1 MSDDEDFEDEDG
13 GDEEGGDDGDGD
25 DGGFDDETAGRL
37 VAGRA
42 FELSGITK
50 RQLVAFRD
58 AVAGIGAKAGL
69 TLVVVPGGDFTD
81 TGPGMDEG
89 VYGGCAVGLPAGS
102 GGSYEPDVIERER
115 ALSQLAKAKDLT
127 DAAWRE
133 IAALLPERE
142 GETLRDA
149 ETGIQLVCVGP
160 LAAAT
165 LAFGIEG
172 SEDDEGKPGTY
183 FTGQDMSQD
192 RFATG
197 VWGVRVGYTQYESP
211 EVEEVDLSDE
221 AHQKRVA
228 ELGQDNPAYFL
239 IAQYD

>member
-1 MSDDEDFEDEDG
+1 MSDDEDFDDEDSNEDG
-13 GDEEGGDDGDGD
+13 GGDGD

-50 RQLVAFRD
+50 RQLIAFRD
-58 AVAGIGAKAGL
+58 AVAGLGANAGL
-69 TLVVVPGGDFTD
+69 TLVVVPGGDLSS
-81 TGPGMDEG
+81 TGPGIDEG
-89 VYGGCAVGLPAGS
+89 VYGSCAVGLPAGS
-102 GGSYEPDVIERER
+102 GGTDEPAPVDRDR

-127 DAAWRE
+127 DAAWSE

-142 GETLRDA
+142 AETLRAA
-149 ETGIQLVCVGP
+149 ETGLQLVCVGP

-165 LAFGIEG
+165 LAFGVEG
-172 SEDDEGKPGTY
+172 GEEDEGMPGEY
-183 FTGQDMSQD
+183 HTGQDMSQE
-192 RFATG
+192 RFQSG

-211 EVEEVDLSDE
+211 EVEAVDLSDE
-221 AHQKRVA
+221 AHAKRVA
-228 ELGQDNPAYFL
+228 EVGRDNAAYFL